1 MGDYI
6 TVVVRRQ
13 EERFKKFSAVGPH
26 GLRPGIGDPA
36 DRGGQLGRQGAVSPA
51 AQDILE
57 ESNAVLGR
65 EGGGEIA
72 QNLRGLYLLMN
83 RRLLPA
89 NVPKDPQM
97 IREVIARMEDLNQSY
112 ETITG

>member
-1 MGDYI
+1 MPSS
-6 TVVVRRQ
+6 V
-13 EERFKKFSAVGPH
+13 
-26 GLRPGIGDPA
+26 
-36 DRGGQLGRQGAVSPA
+36 
-51 AQDILE
+51 
-57 ESNAVLGR
+57 
-65 EGGGEIA
+65 GGGEIA